1 MVIPSLISRM
11 EKGENPLKVWGD
23 GQQIR
28 DFIHADDVA
37 RGMAIIMAKKPQYPV
52 NLGSGKKVSIKQ
64 IIKILQKIKPDLK
77 VKWDVS
83 KPSGDKI
90 RLMDISRALK
100 LGFKTK
106 IDIETGINQTYQ
118 WYKLNK
124 SSSSKKY
131 NSFKEKKSE

>member
-1 MVIPSLISRM
+1 
-11 EKGENPLKVWGD
+11 
-23 GQQIR
+23 
-28 DFIHADDVA
+28 
-37 RGMAIIMAKKPQYPV
+37 
-52 NLGSGKKVSIKQ
+52 
-64 IIKILQKIKPDLK
+64 
-77 VKWDVS
+77 
-83 KPSGDKI
+83 
-90 RLMDISRALK
+90 MDISRALK